1 MKQETVMRIFRDC
14 NAYHKGH
21 FRLSSGLH
29 SEYYLQ
35 CALVLEDPKVAAKL
49 CGELAKKF
57 SAKGGS
63 TSGGKDKKID
73 VVIGPAV
80 GGITAAYEVARALGA
95 RGIFSERE
103 EGKMTL
109 RRGFKLNCGE
119 RVLVIEDVTTTGG
132 SAKEVVEM
140 AKALGAKVV
149 GVGAIID
156 RSGGKAKFGVPFK
169 SLAKLNIKTY
179 EPEKCPLCKEGTPI
193 IKPGSR
199 K

>member
-1 MKQETVMRIFRDC
+1 MKIFKDC

-35 CALVLEDPKVAAKL
+35 CALVLAYPKVAAKL

-57 SAKGGS
+57 
-63 TSGGKDKKID
+63 KDQKIE
-73 VVIGPAV
+73 VVIGPAI
-80 GGITAAYEVARALGA
+80 GGITAAYEVARALGT

-109 RRGFKLNCGE
+109 RRGFKLNRGDK
-119 RVLVIEDVTTTGG
+119 VLVVEDVTTTGG

-169 SLAKLNIKTY
+169 SLARLNIKTY
-179 EPEKCPLCKEGTPI
+179 EPKKCPLCKEGIPI
-193 IKPGSR
+193 SKPGSR

>member
-1 MKQETVMRIFRDC
+1 LNQEAVMKFFRDC

-21 FRLSSGLH
+21 FKLSSGLH
-29 SEYYLQ
+29 SGHYLQ
-35 CALVLEDPKVAAKL
+35 CALVLADPKVAARL

-63 TSGGKDKKID
+63 ASGGRASKID
-73 VVIGPAV
+73 VVIGPAI
-80 GGITAAYEVARALGA
+80 GGITAAYEVARALSA

-103 EGKMTL
+103 EGKMIL
-109 RRGFKLNCGE
+109 RRGFKLNRGDK
-119 RVLVIEDVTTTGG
+119 VLVIEDVTTTGG
-132 SAKEVVEM
+132 SAKEVVKM
-140 AKALGAKVV
+140 AKSLGAKVI

-179 EPEKCPLCKEGTPI
+179 GPKKCPLCKEGIPI

-199 K
+199 R

>member
-1 MKQETVMRIFRDC
+1 MKIFKDC

-21 FRLSSGLH
+21 FKLSSGLH
-29 SEYYLQ
+29 SEYYMQ

-57 SAKGGS
+57 SAKS
-63 TSGGKDKKID
+63 KSASGGRGKKID
-73 VVIGPAV
+73 VVIGPAI
-80 GGITAAYEVARALGA
+80 GGITAAYETARALGA
-95 RGIFSERE
+95 KAIFSERE
-103 EGKMTL
+103 EGNMAL
-109 RRGFKLNCGE
+109 RRGFRINRGE
-119 RVLVIEDVTTTGG
+119 KVLVVEDVTTTGG

-149 GVGAIID
+149 GVGAIVD

-179 EPEKCPLCKEGTPI
+179 QPEKCPLCKEGIPI

>member
-1 MKQETVMRIFRDC
+1 MNQKAVMEIFKRC
-14 NAYHKGH
+14 NAYRKGH
-21 FRLSSGLH
+21 FKLSSGLH

-35 CALVLEDPKVAAKL
+35 CALVLAEPKIAARL

-57 SAKGGS
+57 SAKV
-63 TSGGKDKKID
+63 GKGKKID
-73 VVIGPAV
+73 IVIGPAI

-103 EGKMTL
+103 EGEMTL
-109 RRGFKLNCGE
+109 RRGFQLANGD

-132 SAKEVVEM
+132 SAKEVVD
-140 AKALGAKVV
+140 LVRSYGAKVV

-156 RSGGKAKFGVPFK
+156 RSGGKVKCGAPFK
-169 SLAKLNIKTY
+169 ALAKLNIKTFQ
-179 EPEKCPLCKEGTPI
+179 PESCPFCKKGIPI

>member
-1 MKQETVMRIFRDC
+1 MKIFKDC

-21 FRLSSGLH
+21 FKLSSGLH
-29 SEYYLQ
+29 SGYYLQ

-63 TSGGKDKKID
+63 ASGGKAPKID
-73 VVIGPAV
+73 VVIGPAI

-103 EGKMTL
+103 KGKMAL
-109 RRGFKLNCGE
+109 RRGFKLNRGE

-132 SAKEVVEM
+132 SAKEVVKM
-140 AKALGAKVV
+140 AKALGARVV

-156 RSGGKAKFGVPFK
+156 RSGGKAEFGVPFR

-179 EPEKCPLCKEGTPI
+179 QPNKCLLCKEGIPI
-193 IKPGSR
+193 SKPGSR
-199 K
+199 IFG

>member
-1 MKQETVMRIFRDC
+1 MKQESVMKIFKGQ
-14 NAYHKGH
+14 NAFHRGH
-21 FRLSSGLH
+21 FKLSSGLH

-35 CALVLEDPKVAAKL
+35 CALVLADPKIAAKL
-49 CGELAKKF
+49 CKEL
-57 SAKGGS
+57 
-63 TSGGKDKKID
+63 GGKFKGEKID
-73 VVIGPAV
+73 VVIGPAI

-103 EGKMTL
+103 EGKMAL
-109 RRGFKLNCGE
+109 RRGFKLERGE

-132 SAKEVVEM
+132 SAQEVIDL
-140 AKALGAKVV
+140 AKSHGAKVT

-156 RSGGKAKFGVPFK
+156 RSGGKAKFSVPFK
-169 SLAKLNIKTY
+169 SLAQLKIDTFQ
-179 EPEKCPLCKEGTPI
+179 PDDCPLCKAGKPV